1 MSNRGRDDD
10 IFTVDDFDEYP
21 DLGGGED
28 IQVTTSVPQAPRNR
42 RFLLYA
48 SLLLLLI
55 IGGVVLIILFAID
68 QGRRNTELQQT
79 RVAIEATNNEVYR
92 QITLTVI
99 AKSWT
104 PTPSATPT
112 NTPTPTPT
120 PTYTPSPTE
129 TPSPTVTITPSPTE
143 DPRAMTATALALLLT
158 LPPDAL
164 TGTAQARLSTFV
176 AQTLT
181 AAAGTVA
188 TVPTL
193 GGTQPTQEVAGA
205 TATPSGPVVIIP
217 GVPNVT
223 VLPPLTPGPGTVL
236 PTLELGTPAPTA
248 LADTGFADALLGGE
262 GTNSLAVI
270 GLAALGL
277 VAVIVAAR
285 RLRVR
290 PAKPH

>member
-1 MSNRGRDDD
+1 M
-10 IFTVDDFDEYP
+10 FTVDDFDEYP

-28 IQVTTSVPQAPRNR
+28 AQVTTSVPQAPRNR

-55 IGGVVLIILFAID
+55 VGGVVLIILFAID

-79 RVAIEATNNEVYR
+79 RVAIEATNNEVFR

-104 PTPSATPT
+104 PTPTPTPTNT

-120 PTYTPSPTE
+120 FTPSPTE

-143 DPRAMTATALALLLT
+143 DPRALTATALALLLT
-158 LPPDAL
+158 LPADAL
-164 TGTAQARLSTFV
+164 TGTAQARLGTFV

-181 AAAGTVA
+181 AAVGTVA

-193 GGTQPTQEVAGA
+193 ATQPTQPPG
-205 TATPSGPVVIIP
+205 TPSGPVVIIP

-236 PTLELGTPAPTA
+236 PTLEFGTPAPTS
-248 LADTGFADALLGGE
+248 LAETGIADAILGGE
-262 GTNSLAVI
+262 GTNSLAVA

-285 RLRVR
+285 RLRV
-290 PAKPH
+290 KPVKPK